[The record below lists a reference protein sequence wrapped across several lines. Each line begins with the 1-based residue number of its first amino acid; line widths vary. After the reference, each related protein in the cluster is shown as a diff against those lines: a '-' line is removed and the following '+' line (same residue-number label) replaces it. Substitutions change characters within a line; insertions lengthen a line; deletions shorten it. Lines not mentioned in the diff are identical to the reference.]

1 MHEILVYFKSGIL
14 EKNSNR
20 FGLKQKKEWEYTM
33 NQKFKYTKERIYKCE
48 YICRLIDN

>member
-20 FGLKQKKEWEYTM
+20 FGLKQKDPPLEKLNST
-33 NQKFKYTKERIYKCE
+33 QS
-48 YICRLIDN
+48 